1 LAYLQEQT
9 IAKSNSGQNKEI
21 RNSMSRAIIIG
32 SGIGGMAVAIRLA
45 RIGVNV
51 DVFESAQ
58 KPGGKV
64 VQREF
69 DGFRFD
75 AGPSLLT
82 LPELIFDLLD
92 EDLRFAVRKLEI
104 ITRYFYPDNT
114 QLTAFSNIDK
124 LTEEFSTKLNVAPQ
138 KVNSYLQKASKVYG
152 LTSDLFIFGSF
163 HRARNLMNLKSL
175 NTLLNFRQL
184 HAFSNLHEFNERE
197 LGEKRL
203 VQLFDRY
210 ATYNGSNPY
219 QTPATLSVIT
229 HLEHNLGAYIP
240 ENGMYCITDALYKQ
254 ALRLGVNFHFGQSVE
269 KVETT
274 GKNVSGI
281 WVNGQFVPAE
291 IVVSDID
298 VHQFYSKLL
307 PDKKRLKRIEKE
319 ERSSSALIFY
329 WGMKGMSSELDIHN
343 IFFSNDYREEFRQL
357 FELKNLSDDPTVY
370 VYISSKYH
378 PGDAPTG
385 CENWFVMINAPA
397 DTGQNWD
404 GLIRAARKNI
414 ISKLSKMLKQDIA
427 ERIECEQVLSP
438 PDIFKQTGSVNG
450 SLYGSSSNSRYA
462 SFNRHANFRRDICG
476 LYFVGG
482 SVHPG
487 GGIPLCM
494 SSAGI
499 VAGLVSEQLQKQ
511 QK

>member
-1 LAYLQEQT
+1 M
-9 IAKSNSGQNKEI
+9 N
-21 RNSMSRAIIIG
+21 RAIIIG
-32 SGIGGMAVAIRLA
+32 SGIAGLATAIRLA
-45 RIGVNV
+45 RMDLEVE
-51 DVFESAQ
+51 VFEAAE

-64 VQREF
+64 SQREF
-69 DGFRFD
+69 EGFRFD

-82 LPELIFDLLD
+82 LPELIQELLD
-92 EDLRFAVRKLEI
+92 EDLRFPIRKLDV
-104 ITRYFYPDNT
+104 ITKYFYPDNT
-114 QLTAFSNIDK
+114 QITAFSDIEK
-124 LTEEFSTKLNVAPQ
+124 LTDEFAEKLQVAPQ
-138 KVNSYLQKASKVYG
+138 KVREYLQKAATIYE

-163 HRARNLMNLKSL
+163 HRFKNLMNLKSL
-175 NTLLNFRQL
+175 KTLLNFRQL

-197 LGEKRL
+197 LGDKKL

-229 HLEHNLGAYIP
+229 HLEHNLGAFIP
-240 ENGMYCITDALYKQ
+240 EGGMFCITDALYKQ
-254 ALRLGVNFHFGQSVE
+254 ALRLGVQFHFGKPAQ
-269 KVETT
+269 KVEVRNKKIK
-274 GKNVSGI
+274 GV
-281 WVNGQFVPAE
+281 WVDNQLISADM
-291 IVVSDID
+291 VVSDID
-298 VHQFYSKLL
+298 IHRFYSTLL
-307 PDKKRLKRIEKE
+307 PDKKRLCRIEKD

-357 FELKNLSDDPTVY
+357 FEVKNLSNDPTIY

-378 PGDAPTG
+378 PEDAPQG

-397 DTGQNWD
+397 DIGQNWD
-404 GLIRAARKNI
+404 GLISAARKNI
-414 ISKLSKMLKQDIA
+414 ISKLSKMLRQDIA
-427 ERIECEQVLSP
+427 ERIQCEQVLSP

-494 SSAGI
+494 SSADI